1 MSGFGPSNE
10 ISIVAVIQNHI
21 QQKKSKNVSSG
32 KRMYPAIFDGE
43 V

>member
-21 QQKKSKNVSSG
+21 FKKSKNVSSG
-32 KRMYPAIFDGE
+32 KRMTPAIFDGE